1 MTVLFSWCLTSIV
14 LCIFWILAPR
24 KRFSFIL
31 CAVFSEDSFSA
42 VQKAVDLTKSYLLV
56 LRLSPVLL
64 RVCSESSLS
73 LVFGR
78 GFPVFP
84 PNWLRFQIKVFIP
97 FLIDFFLHNEKD
109 TGSTSVLLQVL
120 PAPFVTGIA
129 YLFLLHVFGCL
140 CQRLGVRS
148 FVSLFPFVCFCHH
161 QAAFVSAASVVQYG
175 VWWYRQLCSYT
186 WGLLWLPVVL
196 VPCEFLRGVFH
207 RSMKWHLNFDRYCV
221 KSVGLFW

>member
-14 LCIFWILAPR
+14 LCIFWILAAR

-97 FLIDFFLHNEKD
+97 FLIDFLHNEKD

-129 YLFLLHVFGCL
+129 YLFLLLVFGCL

-175 VWWYRQLCSYT
+175 VWRYRQLCSYT

-196 VPCEFLRGVFH
+196 VPCEFLRGFFH
-207 RSMKWHLNFDRYCV
+207 RSVKWHLNFDRYCV